1 MTIKKLVSVLVLGAA
16 AATMSIAATAQEKW
30 PLVAG
35 DYWEVTGIDLKDG
48 GSLKYAQWLASEW
61 KENLE
66 FSKSKGWIKDYKIFT
81 NVHARAD
88 EPDLYLVTISESIV
102 SAAEGDKRF
111 DEYQAWRKKTIAQM
125 QSESGNRA
133 EYREAV
139 GDSLL
144 QEMKVRQ

>member
-1 MTIKKLVSVLVLGAA
+1 MAIRKLISVLVLGAA
-16 AATMSIAATAQEKW
+16 AVTMSVAATAQDKW
-30 PLVAG
+30 PLVSG

-66 FSKSKGWIKDYKIFT
+66 FSKSKGWIKDYKIFS

-102 SAAEGDKRF
+102 SAAEGEKRF
-111 DEYQAWRKKTIAQM
+111 EEYQAWRKKTIAQM
-125 QSESGNRA
+125 QAESGNRT
-133 EYREAV
+133 EYREAL

-144 QEMKVRQ
+144 QELKVRQ

>member
-1 MTIKKLVSVLVLGAA
+1 MAMRKLISVLVLGAA
-16 AATMSIAATAQEKW
+16 ALTMSAAATAQDKW

-61 KENLE
+61 KDNLE
-66 FSKSKGWIKDYKIFT
+66 FSKSKGWIKDYKIFA
-81 NVHARAD
+81 NVHARAN
-88 EPDLYLVTISESIV
+88 EPDIYLVTISESIV

-111 DEYQAWRKKTIAQM
+111 EEYQAWRKKTIAQM
-125 QSESGNRA
+125 QAESGNRA

-144 QEMKVRQ
+144 QELKVRQ